1 MKPPYG
7 PQCRRA
13 EPIGRGRRPNSATS
27 STTVL
32 RSLLLAPVAFSS
44 LRPARFFS
52 LPLSVPSRSLHSSL
66 GTSIYPSARRAALHF
81 PCRRSFPS
89 PRPSSR
95 RIRLLPVLAPFSL
108 PPSLSPTPLL
118 RVQRECA
125 TQARARARSR
135 GDTRTQL
142 CSAPLRHAPLR
153 FAPSR
158 ASRRRHR
165 AMRSRTPWAT
175 LRRRESASV
184 VLSVR
189 PPSPEEDAAADHRL
203 SRYALYGTLGRR
215 RFAA

>member
-27 STTVL
+27 YNGPSL
-32 RSLLLAPVAFSS
+32 SPLRSRRIFFAPSRSLLLASAWRSVA
-44 LRPARFFS
+44 LPPAR
-52 LPLSVPSRSLHSSL
+52 
-66 GTSIYPSARRAALHF
+66 SARLSILLPAAPRYTSRAAV
-81 PCRRSFPS
+81 SPS

-95 RIRLLPVLAPFSL
+95 RIRLLPVLAPFS
-108 PPSLSPTPLL
+108 PAFSLL
-118 RVQRECA
+118 RRYCA
-125 TQARARARSR
+125 CNANALRRSRARAATHERNFAPRS
-135 GDTRTQL
+135 
-142 CSAPLRHAPLR
+142 APLR
-153 FAPSR
+153 FASLRR

-189 PPSPEEDAAADHRL
+189 PPSPEDAAAADRL